1 MLYCIVMYCI
11 VLYCI
16 ALYRIVS
23 YRIVSYRIVLYCIVL
38 YCIALHC
45 IALHCIAL
53 HCIALHCIVLYCIVL
68 QSKSHVS
75 QPVYISQVC
84 DRMSYYWSRP
94 VTINVHFHRNKTL
107 VFPAVTICNQNAFR
121 YIHHWLP
128 SLLGRSVGGNA
139 FGYVCL

>member
-1 MLYCIVMYCI
+1 MYCI

-16 ALYRIVS
+16 
-23 YRIVSYRIVLYCIVL
+23 VLH
-38 YCIALHC
+38 CIALHC

-53 HCIALHCIVLYCIVL
+53 HCIALHCIALYCIVLYCIVLYCIVLYCIVLYCIVLYCIVL

-128 SLLGRSVGGNA
+128 SLLGRSVGGMHSDM
-139 FGYVCL
+139 FVYI